1 MRFLADE
8 NFDSRILEGVA
19 CIHPDFDAIRVQ
31 DTEIYQADDPA
42 VLEWAAQ
49 QGRILLTRD
58 VNTMVGFA
66 YERVEAGLP
75 MPGVIEIRRQA
86 TLGETID
93 ELLIILGAS
102 TAADWENQVKYLPF
116 R

>member
-1 MRFLADE
+1 MRFLANE
-8 NFDSRILEGVA
+8 NFDVL
-19 CIHPDFDAIRVQ
+19 CVQ

-42 VLEWAAQ
+42 VLEWATQ

-75 MPGVIEIRRQA
+75 RPRLGKPGQVSA
-86 TLGETID
+86 ASLNETR
-93 ELLIILGAS
+93 
-102 TAADWENQVKYLPF
+102 LP
-116 R
+116 